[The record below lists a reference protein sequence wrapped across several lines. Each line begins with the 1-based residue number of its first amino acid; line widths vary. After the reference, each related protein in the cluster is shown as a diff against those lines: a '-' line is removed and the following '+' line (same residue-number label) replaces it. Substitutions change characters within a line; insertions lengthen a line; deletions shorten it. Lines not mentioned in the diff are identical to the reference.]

1 MKFKSLLCYALAA
14 AVFAGG
20 GSCSDDKNEP
30 PAEPGTIDMTR
41 MTADEV
47 TTAIKEAL
55 AAGVTEFKLKG
66 EFAKIGIP
74 AQASLAGFSTGNPFF
89 DSNVEMIDLTG
100 VTDWPK
106 VNVDGIR
113 DENQNYL
120 PGDVRGLPARAFDG
134 LAAYDNG
141 EPYYVYPALRE
152 VKLPAEVKA
161 LGIYAF
167 ISCEA
172 LTAVFCDGV
181 EEVGRQAFSFCS
193 ALTTVELPE
202 TTRIYG
208 FAFLDSGLTSL
219 SLPKATFF
227 GTGVF
232 NQCYD
237 LAELRLTAPGDL
249 TLEKENGVIFIPP
262 NIAEQ
267 CSLTLNTNKHYDTG
281 TASPKAV
288 SENQWAT
295 DYSESPL
302 TWKSIAFE

>member
-1 MKFKSLLCYALAA
+1 MPSPPRFSR
-14 AVFAGG
+14 GG

-55 AAGVTEFKLKG
+55 TAGVTEFKLTG

-74 AQASLAGFSTGNPFF
+74 AQAGATPADNPFY

-134 LAAYDNG
+134 WMVNDNG
-141 EPYYVYPALRE
+141 NIYYVYPALRE
-152 VKLPAEVKA
+152 VKLPAGVKA
-161 LGIYAF
+161 LGILAF
-167 ISCEA
+167 FSCEA
-172 LTAVFCDGV
+172 LTAVSCNGV

-202 TTRIYG
+202 TTKIYG
-208 FAFLDSGLTSL
+208 AAFFGSGLTSL

-249 TLEKENGVIFIPP
+249 TLEKDSGSTFIPG

-267 CSLTLNTNKHYDTG
+267 CSLTLNTDKHYDTG

-288 SENQWAT
+288 SENQWAS
-295 DYSESPL
+295 DYFERPL

>member
-1 MKFKSLLCYALAA
+1 MKLKSLLCYALAA

-20 GSCSDDKNEP
+20 GCSDDKNEP

-47 TTAIKEAL
+47 TTAVKEAL

-74 AQASLAGFSTGNPFF
+74 EQSFGASAGNPFYGS
-89 DSNVEMIDLTG
+89 DVETIDLTG

-106 VNVDGIR
+106 VNTNGKI
-113 DENQNYL
+113 DENNNYL
-120 PGDVRGLPARAFDG
+120 PGDARGLPVSAFNGLDG
-134 LAAYDNG
+134 G
-141 EPYYVYPALRE
+141 YPALRE

-161 LGIYAF
+161 IGSAAF
-167 ISCEA
+167 IACQA
-172 LTAVFCDGV
+172 LTSVSCDGV
-181 EEVGRQAFSFCS
+181 EEVGWQAFSYCS

-208 FAFLDSGLTSL
+208 FAFMGSGLTSL
-219 SLPKATFF
+219 SLPKATFL
-227 GTGVF
+227 GNGVF
-232 NQCYD
+232 NQCPD
-237 LAELRLTAPGDL
+237 LTTLRLTAPGNL
-249 TLEKENGVIFIPP
+249 TLEKKDGGTFITG
-262 NIAEQ
+262 NIAAQ
-267 CSLTLNTNKHYDTG
+267 CSLTLNADKHYDTG

-288 SENQWAT
+288 SADQWAT
-295 DYSESPL
+295 NYYEDPL

>member
-1 MKFKSLLCYALAA
+1 MKLKSLLCYALAA

-47 TTAIKEAL
+47 TTAVKEAL

-74 AQASLAGFSTGNPFF
+74 EQPSAFGASVGNPFS
-89 DSNVEMIDLTG
+89 DSDVETIDLTG

-106 VNVDGIR
+106 VNVNGKT
-113 DENQNYL
+113 ENWNYL

-134 LAAYDNG
+134 GYG
-141 EPYYVYPALRE
+141 GYPALRE

-161 LGIYAF
+161 IGSIAF
-167 ISCEA
+167 FACEA
-172 LTAVFCDGV
+172 LTSVSCDGV

-202 TTRIYG
+202 TTKIYG
-208 FAFLDSGLTSL
+208 SAFMGSGLTSL
-219 SLPKATFF
+219 SLPKATFLGDGAF
-227 GTGVF
+227 A
-232 NQCYD
+232 QCYD
-237 LAELRLTAPGDL
+237 LTTLRLTAAGDL
-249 TLEKENGVIFIPP
+249 TLEKDSGSTFIPG
-262 NIAEQ
+262 NIAAQ
-267 CSLTLNTNKHYDTG
+267 CSLTLNADKHYDTG

-288 SENQWAT
+288 SADQWAT
-295 DYSESPL
+295 NYYEAPL

>member
-1 MKFKSLLCYALAA
+1 MKLKSLLCYALAA

-74 AQASLAGFSTGNPFF
+74 TQASLFGFPAGNSFSG
-89 DSNVEMIDLTG
+89 SNVEVIDLTG

-106 VNVDGIR
+106 VNADGTR
-113 DENQNYL
+113 DENENFL

-134 LAAYDNG
+134 LTAYDNG
-141 EPYYVYPALRE
+141 EPDFLYPALRE
-152 VKLPAEVKA
+152 VKLPAGVKA
-161 LGIYAF
+161 LGSFAF
-167 ISCEA
+167 LACPA
-172 LTAVFCDGV
+172 LTAVSCNGV
-181 EEVGRQAFSFCS
+181 EEVGLLTFSQCS

-202 TTRIYG
+202 TTKIYTN
-208 FAFLDSGLTSL
+208 AFLGSGLTSL

-227 GTGVF
+227 GPGVF
-232 NQCYD
+232 TCLD
-237 LAELRLTAPGDL
+237 LTELRLTAPGDL
-249 TLEKENGVIFIPP
+249 TLEEDSGSTFIPGK
-262 NIAEQ
+262 IAEQ
-267 CSLTLNTNKHYDTG
+267 CSLTLNADKHYDTG

-295 DYSESPL
+295 DYSERPL

>member
-1 MKFKSLLCYALAA
+1 MKLKSLLCYALAA

-74 AQASLAGFSTGNPFF
+74 AQASLTGFSTGNPFS
-89 DSNVEMIDLTG
+89 DSNVEIIDLTG

-106 VNVDGIR
+106 VNADGTL
-113 DENQNYL
+113 DENQNFL
-120 PGDVRGLPARAFDG
+120 PGDVRGLPASAFDG
-134 LAAYDNG
+134 LDG
-141 EPYYVYPALRE
+141 GYPALRE

-167 ISCEA
+167 IACEA
-172 LTAVFCDGV
+172 LTTVFCDGV

-208 FAFLDSGLTSL
+208 LAFLDSGLTSL

-232 NQCYD
+232 NGIH
-237 LAELRLTAPGDL
+237 LTELRLTAPGDL
-249 TLEKENGVIFIPP
+249 TLEEEHGVIFIPP
-262 NIAEQ
+262 NTAEQ
-267 CSLTLNTNKHYDTG
+267 CSLTLNTDKHYDTG

-295 DYSESPL
+295 DYSERPL

>member
-47 TTAIKEAL
+47 TTAVKEAL

-74 AQASLAGFSTGNPFF
+74 TQASLAGFPTGNPFY

-100 VTDWPK
+100 VTDWPE
-106 VNVDGIR
+106 VNTNGRIDVDF
-113 DENQNYL
+113 NLL

-134 LAAYDNG
+134 WMVNDNG
-141 EPYYVYPALRE
+141 NIYYVYPALRE
-152 VKLPAEVKA
+152 VKLPAGVKA
-161 LGIYAF
+161 LGILAF
-167 ISCEA
+167 FSCEA
-172 LTAVFCDGV
+172 LTAVSCDGV
-181 EEVGRQAFSFCS
+181 EEVGRQAFSYCS

-202 TTRIYG
+202 TTKIYG
-208 FAFLDSGLTSL
+208 AAFFGSGLTSL
-219 SLPKATFF
+219 SLPKATFL
-227 GTGVF
+227 GARAF

-237 LAELRLTAPGDL
+237 LTELRLTAAGDL
-249 TLEKENGVIFIPP
+249 TLEKDSGSTFIPG
-262 NIAEQ
+262 NTAEE
-267 CSLTLNTNKHYDTG
+267 CSLTLNTDKHYDTG

-295 DYSESPL
+295 DYYERPL

>member
-1 MKFKSLLCYALAA
+1 MKLKSLLCYALAA

-74 AQASLAGFSTGNPFF
+74 TQASLAGFSTGNPFF

-106 VNVDGIR
+106 VSVDGIR

-134 LAAYDNG
+134 WAVNDNG
-141 EPYYVYPALRE
+141 DPYYVYPALRE
-152 VKLPAEVKA
+152 VKLPAEAKA
-161 LGIYAF
+161 LGTLAF

-172 LTAVFCDGV
+172 LTAVSCDGV
-181 EEVGRQAFSFCS
+181 EEVGVQTFSYCS

-202 TTRIYG
+202 TTKIYAN
-208 FAFLDSGLTSL
+208 AFMDSGLTSL

-227 GTGVF
+227 GPGAF
-232 NQCYD
+232 NCIH
-237 LAELRLTAPGDL
+237 LTELRLTAPGNL
-249 TLEKENGVIFIPP
+249 TLEEEHGIIFIPP
-262 NIAEQ
+262 STAAQ
-267 CSLTLNTNKHYDTG
+267 CSLTLNADKHYDTG